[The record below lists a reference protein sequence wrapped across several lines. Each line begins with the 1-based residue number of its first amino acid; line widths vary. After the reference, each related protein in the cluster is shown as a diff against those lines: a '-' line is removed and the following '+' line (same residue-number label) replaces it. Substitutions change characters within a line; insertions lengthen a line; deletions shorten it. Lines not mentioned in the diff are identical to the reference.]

1 MHRPI
6 LARGLTGLLSLGWCA
21 VAHAE
26 ISCPDQVQVQQQV
39 QPPDGWTA
47 SYSQAPAAL
56 SAVTLFDGPPAN
68 RVSLK
73 YDKRRQSGRE
83 LILTW
88 ALRSSPRNTYLQ
100 CSYER
105 TTAQLSIA
113 LPPGTRECQVVFD
126 RTTSYAGGVLPV
138 KRMFCR

>member
-21 VAHAE
+21 LALAE

-39 QPPDGWTA
+39 QPPSGWTA
-47 SYSQAPAAL
+47 SYSQTPTAL
-56 SAVTLFDGPPAN
+56 SAVTLFDGPPVN
-68 RVSLK
+68 GVRLK
-73 YDKRRQSGRE
+73 YDKRRQTGRE

-88 ALRSSPRNTYLQ
+88 ILHGSPRNTYLQ

-105 TTAQLSIA
+105 TTAQLTIA
-113 LPPGTRECQVVFD
+113 LPPGTRECQVAFD
-126 RTTSYAGGVLPV
+126 RTTSYPGGALPV
-138 KRMFCR
+138 KRMFCN